1 MIRSAFAWISLV
13 VITGSAV
20 VAPRCRAQGATVP
33 LEPGKLTLK
42 NVKAESVTF
51 KGRQCLQLAD
61 PSKGESPDGSQMAI
75 LPGAEF
81 EDGVIEVDVA
91 GDTLPGMGPTFRGF
105 TGMAFRIAPG
115 AASYEAF
122 YIRPKNGRSEDQ
134 EQRNHSAQ
142 YISAPDFPW
151 QRLRQETPGKYES
164 YVDLVPGEWTPIRI
178 EVQGDKARLFVHGSA
193 QPTLV
198 VNGLKHGQSKGAV
211 ALWIGPGTLA
221 HFSNLKI
228 TRK

>member
-1 MIRSAFAWISLV
+1 MMIRYAFAMISLA
-13 VITGSAV
+13 VIAGTAL
-20 VAPRCRAQGATVP
+20 APRCRAQGDAAA
-33 LEPGKLTLK
+33 LEPNKLTLK
-42 NVKAESVTF
+42 NVKAEPVTF
-51 KGRQCLQLAD
+51 KGRQCLQLSD

-75 LPGAEF
+75 LAGAEF
-81 EDGVIEVDVA
+81 QDGVIEVDVA

-105 TGMAFRIAPG
+105 TGMAFRVTPSG
-115 AASYEAF
+115 YEAF

-142 YISAPDFPW
+142 YISTPEFPW
-151 QRLRQETPGKYES
+151 QKLRQETPGKYES
-164 YVDLVPGEWTPIRI
+164 YVDLIPGEWTPIRI